1 MNKAIP
7 ILLDIV
13 EILRDVKG
21 DTSSMLEK
29 QDEIIE
35 ATLGTL
41 RAERIML

>member
-21 DTSSMLEK
+21 DTSSMLDK
-29 QDEIIE
+29 QDEAVE
-35 ATLGTL
+35 AIRDLK
-41 RAERIML
+41 RKP